1 MLMNLLIGVPT
12 MSLCLFL
19 QVVLLV
25 QAMRYHARHNPPDA
39 STSLWS
45 ALVVLNSIMT
55 ILVLGIF
62 GQLSIWAL
70 VFLILGEFGDF
81 HEAIYH
87 SAVNFATLG
96 YGDFVMSEGNKFLG
110 PLEAI
115 NGALMIGIST
125 AALLGAF
132 QDAVRRATA
141 TKKNA
146 DSSTRN
152 KA

>member
-1 MLMNLLIGVPT
+1 
-12 MSLCLFL
+12 
-19 QVVLLV
+19 
-25 QAMRYHARHNPPDA
+25 
-39 STSLWS
+39 
-45 ALVVLNSIMT
+45 MT

-70 VFLILGEFGDF
+70 VFLMLGEFGDF
-81 HEAIYH
+81 NEAIYH

-141 TKKNA
+141 TKKSA
-146 DSSTRN
+146 DSSTPT
-152 KA
+152 KT